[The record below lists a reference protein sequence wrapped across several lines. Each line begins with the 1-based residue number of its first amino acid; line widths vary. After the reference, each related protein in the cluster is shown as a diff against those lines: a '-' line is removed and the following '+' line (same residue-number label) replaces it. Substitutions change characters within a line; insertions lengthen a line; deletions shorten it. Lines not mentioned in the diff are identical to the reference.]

1 MPLQGCFCKI
11 FAVNA
16 ASGSHP
22 DAAFSPD
29 SQYVFGDI
37 VIWSVEDLEFLEIL
51 DNDEPHSTLLVHF
64 NLKHI
69 MFVSAGT
76 HLAFYIPSVSPRVT
90 IYIG

>member
-1 MPLQGCFCKI
+1 MLLQNFCSFINYKGVI
-11 FAVNA
+11 LRPRLVLILNTF
-16 ASGSHP
+16 
-22 DAAFSPD
+22 
-29 SQYVFGDI
+29 FGDI

-64 NLKHI
+64 NPKHI